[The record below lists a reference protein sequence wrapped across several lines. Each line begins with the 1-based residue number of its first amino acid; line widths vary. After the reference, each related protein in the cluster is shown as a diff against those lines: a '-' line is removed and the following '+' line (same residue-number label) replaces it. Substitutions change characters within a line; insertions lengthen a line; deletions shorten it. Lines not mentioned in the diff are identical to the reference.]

1 MTRFWTLIF
10 LLSAL
15 GCQPD
20 ADPSATVTSDRIY
33 RDLQAE
39 MAGHNSF
46 PFDFRLP
53 SIDGDIIS
61 KADFQGQVLIVDI
74 WGTWCPPCRKEIP
87 HFIQLRNTYGKEELA
102 IVGLNYERVNEAQT
116 AINKI
121 KSFRDVNGINYPCL
135 LGDDETAKQIPNFQG
150 FPTTFFIDKQG
161 EIRLT
166 LVGLQPYKRLE
177 AAAQILLQEP

>member
-10 LLSAL
+10 LVSAL

-20 ADPSATVTSDRIY
+20 ADPSATGKSDRIY

-39 MAGHNSF
+39 MARHKSF

-87 HFIQLRNTYGKEELA
+87 HFIQLRNTYGQEELA
-102 IVGLNYERVNEAQT
+102 IVGLNYERVNEAQ
-116 AINKI
+116 A
-121 KSFRDVNGINYPCL
+121 
-135 LGDDETAKQIPNFQG
+135 AKQIPNFQG